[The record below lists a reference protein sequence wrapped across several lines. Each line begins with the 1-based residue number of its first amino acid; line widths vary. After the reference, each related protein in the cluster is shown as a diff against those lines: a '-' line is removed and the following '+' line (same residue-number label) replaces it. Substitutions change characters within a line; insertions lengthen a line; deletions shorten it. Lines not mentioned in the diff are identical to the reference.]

1 VNVSGVRPSRLSG
14 DNVKLSEK
22 LAENLIRV
30 GLGAEIIELREH
42 FGQRAF
48 RVDDGVFGEELA
60 LLLEATPAFDELFA
74 VEV

>member
-1 VNVSGVRPSRLSG
+1 MSG

-30 GLGAEIIELREH
+30 GLGAEVVELREH
-42 FGQRAF
+42 LGQRALC
-48 RVDDGVFGEELA
+48 VDDGVFGEELA
-60 LLLEATPAFDELFA
+60 LLLEATPALDELFA